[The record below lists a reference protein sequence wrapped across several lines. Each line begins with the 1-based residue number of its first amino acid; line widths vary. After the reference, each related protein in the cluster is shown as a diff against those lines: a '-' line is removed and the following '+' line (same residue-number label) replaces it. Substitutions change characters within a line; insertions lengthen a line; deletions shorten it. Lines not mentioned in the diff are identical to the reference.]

1 MRCGAGLAPEV
12 DGDDDADGAAAE
24 PRLLALVARILLRE
38 PLLRRLRAAH
48 ARDALGSQRALAA
61 YERAAALL
69 GGGAA
74 GEAELVGRLSR
85 WDEAHADAATG
96 GDGGGGGAMVA
107 EAVEEWSLERC
118 VASLRDWLIALT
130 ASDASVMLA
139 IAPLGAA
146 ADGAAAARR
155 ARACPGVVADAAG
168 AAFGYRAALVDVL
181 PKPPSKVRDHCEA
194 DRRLA
199 ARPPEEGEEGACAGA
214 ARGPKF

>member
-1 MRCGAGLAPEV
+1 M
-12 DGDDDADGAAAE
+12 
-24 PRLLALVARILLRE
+24 
-38 PLLRRLRAAH
+38 
-48 ARDALGSQRALAA
+48 
-61 YERAAALL
+61 
-69 GGGAA
+69 
-74 GEAELVGRLSR
+74 
-85 WDEAHADAATG
+85 
-96 GDGGGGGAMVA
+96 
-107 EAVEEWSLERC
+107 
-118 VASLRDWLIALT
+118 ASLRDWLIALT

-146 ADGAAAARR
+146 AAERLQPDEPAR
-155 ARACPGVVADAAG
+155 PGVVADAAG